1 MVALLTERSPVKE
14 KILVKGEFKFQP
26 FLSDLFDPVD
36 STHNTQSLQVSE
48 LPRIFQLPERRVTHA
63 GKAQGFRVT

>member
-1 MVALLTERSPVKE
+1 MTERSPVKE
-14 KILVKGEFKFQP
+14 KRLVKWEFKFQP
-26 FLSDLFDPVD
+26 FLSDLFEPVD

-48 LPRIFQLPERRVTHA
+48 FPRISRLPERRVTHA